1 MEWIRAYI
9 KPDTHDLYRA
19 YASHHDMKLYG
30 AYKAAIHK
38 VLDDENLLYVDGKL
52 VERGDK

>member
-19 YASHHDMKLYG
+19 YASHHDMKLHG
-30 AYKAAIHK
+30 AYKAAINK
-38 VLDDENLLYVDGKL
+38 VLDDENLQYVDGEL
-52 VERGDK
+52 VERGN